1 MGKQKLQAKRS
12 IALATP
18 RVSVADAGKGGK
30 GGGVQGGHPPVEMN
44 LYDQK

>member
-12 IALATP
+12 IALATL

-30 GGGVQGGHPPVEMN
+30 GGGSRGATP
-44 LYDQK
+44 LLK

>member
-30 GGGVQGGHPPVEMN
+30 GGGGSRGATP
-44 LYDQK
+44 LLK